1 MKMLMVKKGVTS
13 KYIHMRTDL
22 IDFFPKLH
30 WLL

>member
-1 MKMLMVKKGVTS
+1 MKICMITKGGAS
-13 KYIHMRTDL
+13 ELIHTNTDL